1 MPGTPT
7 TVFVYGT
14 LMPGER
20 NAGVA
25 AQGGPFAARPAR
37 LSGYRLLHLHPEGYP
52 ALVPGEPY
60 EEVRG
65 HALTYEPAAWAGALP
80 FLDALEGLHESPP
93 LYTRQ
98 QVPLTLEGGEQQAA
112 WVYLYARAAR
122 LRGPGVVHLPG
133 GDWTVQP
140 GRQRPRPGDR

>member
-1 MPGTPT
+1 MAALPT

-20 NAGVA
+20 NADVA
-25 AQGGPFAARPAR
+25 AQGGAFVSRPAR
-37 LSGYRLLHLHPEGYP
+37 LRGYRLLHLHPEGYP
-52 ALVPGEPY
+52 ALVPGDPH

-65 HALTYEPAAWAGALP
+65 HALTYGPAVWTSAQP
-80 FLDALEGLHESPP
+80 FLDALEGLHETPP
-93 LYTRQ
+93 LYTRE
-98 QVPLTLEGGEQQAA
+98 QVQLTLDGGDTQAA

-122 LRGPGVVHLPG
+122 LQAPGAVHLPG

-140 GRQRPRPGDR
+140 DRQRPQPGDR